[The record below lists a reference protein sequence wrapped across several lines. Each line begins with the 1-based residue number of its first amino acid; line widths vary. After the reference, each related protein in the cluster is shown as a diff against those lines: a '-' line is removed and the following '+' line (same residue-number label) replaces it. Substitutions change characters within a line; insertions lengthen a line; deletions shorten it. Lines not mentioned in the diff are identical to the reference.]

1 MRSTTLTGLV
11 LATATLLGT
20 GAAFAGPIN
29 VGSGGS
35 IITTETSWE
44 SNTSTPGQI
53 LQGVVSVGTI
63 SNSIAAVNPV
73 YVTGGGG
80 QFLSAVFNGF
90 TLQTVN
96 LTGNSFQLFYSGGS
110 ISYYTSPTNPFASNT
125 EVNSGTIAGSEANVT
140 SGTLWEKFKADQI
153 ATEAVGA
160 NDNGPGANQA
170 LNNGNITLE
179 ISGVVQGGFGN
190 VLASGTSEVYL
201 SLLPGGLPNLIV
213 PNSYTNPFDGSKA
226 DALYQGSANTAQCT
240 AYGITPASPWQ
251 VCGSNNLSANVVPEP
266 ITLSLFG
273 TGLAGAAAIRRRRK
287 AKKA

>member
-20 GAAFAGPIN
+20 SAAFAGPIN
-29 VGSGGS
+29 VGSGGN

-96 LTGNSFQLFYSGGS
+96 LTGNAFQLFYSGGT

-125 EVNSGTIAGSEANVT
+125 EVNSGTIASSEANVT

-160 NDNGPGANQA
+160 NDNGAGANQA

-179 ISGVVQGGFGN
+179 ISGIVQGGFGN
-190 VLASGTSEVYL
+190 VLASGTSEVFL

-213 PNSYTNPFDGSKA
+213 PNTYTNPFDGSKA
-226 DALYQGSANTAQCT
+226 DALYQGSANTGQCS

-251 VCGSNNLSANVVPEP
+251 VCGSNNLSASVVPEP

-273 TGLAGAAAIRRRRK
+273 TGLAGAAVIRRRRK

>member
-1 MRSTTLTGLV
+1 MHVTLESLVQYATLVTVATTLTGLV

-20 GAAFAGPIN
+20 SAAFAGPIN
-29 VGSGGS
+29 VGSGGN

-96 LTGNSFQLFYSGGS
+96 LTGNAFQLFYSGGT

-125 EVNSGTIAGSEANVT
+125 EVNSGTIASSEANVT
-140 SGTLWEKFKADQI
+140 SARFGKSSKLTRLRLKRLARM
-153 ATEAVGA
+153 T
-160 NDNGPGANQA
+160 
-170 LNNGNITLE
+170 T
-179 ISGVVQGGFGN
+179 VQ
-190 VLASGTSEVYL
+190 VPTRL
-201 SLLPGGLPNLIV
+201 S
-213 PNSYTNPFDGSKA
+213 T
-226 DALYQGSANTAQCT
+226 TA
-240 AYGITPASPWQ
+240 ISPWK
-251 VCGSNNLSANVVPEP
+251 SAVSYKGVLV
-266 ITLSLFG
+266 TSWLLV
-273 TGLAGAAAIRRRRK
+273 LRRST
-287 AKKA
+287 